1 MATKQDIRGWL
12 ERGLE
17 KNATHVI
24 CVVDTFP
31 LDWEDYPVYVSPD
44 DDVRKKEIKFKEA
57 SMQRVMEIY
66 NLSMDLEEQLNE
78 HRAWNY

>member
-1 MATKQDIRGWL
+1 MTTRQDIRGWL
-12 ERGLE
+12 EEGQE
-17 KNATHVI
+17 QGATHVI
-24 CVVDTFP
+24 VVVDNF
-31 LDWEDYPVYVSPD
+31 DWEDYPVYVSPD